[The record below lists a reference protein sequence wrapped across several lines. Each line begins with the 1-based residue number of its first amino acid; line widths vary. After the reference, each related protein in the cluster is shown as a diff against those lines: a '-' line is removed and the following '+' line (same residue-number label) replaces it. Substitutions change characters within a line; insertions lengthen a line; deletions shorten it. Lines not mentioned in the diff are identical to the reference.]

1 MPDYDIDLTLDSLMI
16 PAISGTF
23 PFGTKVTPTAENKGG
38 LSTAEV
44 NSNVMLPFTRMRP
57 RVCSADSVTSRV
69 EYDAK
74 IVFSAPSGTTPSS
87 GYTLTLG
94 TGDYV
99 GCTVTF
105 TNLLAHACTV
115 RQSDGTTTLFSVPA
129 GKTMSAMWGGSSW
142 LWTTA
147 GSVTAGDPTPVSS
160 AAVHAATD
168 VKTLFVKGQII
179 EGTNT
184 AIKGQGTAEVILIN
198 GKAIINFTAKIST
211 AGSETNVFSWGLSRN
226 ALKTLNSN
234 VPTITPATG
243 SGGTGV
249 VFTSSGAVSSNLT
262 HYGACFQNYNP
273 YWTPARLYDT
283 SGSIGVWPSSE
294 FLVDTMIAGTV
305 YGTY

>member
-16 PAISGTF
+16 PAISETF
-23 PFGTKVTPTAENKGG
+23 PFGTKVIPTAENKGG
-38 LSTAEV
+38 LSTFDV
-44 NSNVMLPFTRMRP
+44 NSNMMLPFTRMRP

-74 IVFSAPSGTTPSS
+74 IVFSAPQGTTPAS

-160 AAVHAATD
+160 AAVHAAIDALDNWHEAWSGNLTIPNTD
-168 VKTLFVKGQII
+168 GIDQIL
-179 EGTNT
+179 TVP
-184 AIKGQGTAEVILIN
+184 AIKNSRQVAVLIN
-198 GKAIINFTAKIST
+198 DTIARGPSRIVLDNVSG
-211 AGSETNVFSWGLSRN
+211 AGDSFQTYI
-226 ALKTLNSN
+226 SN
-234 VPTITPATG
+234 VTSYYLTIAFQVVFGSGEIKATG
-243 SGGTGV
+243 YSAGWSLKPKLV
-249 VFTSSGAVSSNLT
+249 KV
-262 HYGACFQNYNP
+262 
-273 YWTPARLYDT
+273 LYR
-283 SGSIGVWPSSE
+283 
-294 FLVDTMIAGTV
+294 
-305 YGTY
+305 

>member
-129 GKTMSAMWGGSSW
+129 GKTMSTMWGGSSW
-142 LWTTA
+142 LWTTT
-147 GSVTAGDPTPVSS
+147 GSVTANDPTPVSS
-160 AAVHAATD
+160 AAVHAAIGDATESISNTISNTIGMLSTNKNVTD
-168 VKTLFVKGQII
+168 LNLAVNPGVYVFDD
-179 EGTNT
+179 NT
-184 AIKGQGTAEVILIN
+184 PHT
-198 GKAIINFTAKIST
+198 
-211 AGSETNVFSWGLSRN
+211 
-226 ALKTLNSN
+226 
-234 VPTITPATG
+234 PTVNY
-243 SGGTGV
+243 GV
-249 VFTSSGAVSSNLT
+249 VLVFGQRTN
-262 HYGACFQNYNP
+262 
-273 YWTPARLYDT
+273 
-283 SGSIGVWPSSE
+283 IPSSSE
-294 FLVDTMIAGTV
+294 QWIFQIAVTTGNTNKIYLRGT
-305 YGTY
+305 TNPNSLAPSIWTNWREL

>member
-1 MPDYDIDLTLDSLMI
+1 MPDYDIDLTLDSFMI
-16 PAISGTF
+16 PAISATF
-23 PFGTKVTPTAENKGG
+23 PFGTKVIPTVENKGG
-38 LSTAEV
+38 LSTFDV

-74 IVFSAPSGTTPSS
+74 IVFSAPQGTTPAS

-160 AAVHAATD
+160 AAVQSAVDQKQLLPAAL
-168 VKTLFVKGQII
+168 VL
-179 EGTNT
+179 E
-184 AIKGQGTAEVILIN
+184 IN
-198 GKAIINFTAKIST
+198 S
-211 AGSETNVFSWGLSRN
+211 
-226 ALKTLNSN
+226 
-234 VPTITPATG
+234 
-243 SGGTGV
+243 
-249 VFTSSGAVSSNLT
+249 VSSTT
-262 HYGACFQNYNP
+262 HTVTMGNVS
-273 YWTPARLYDT
+273 WLD
-283 SGSIGVWPSSE
+283 GSIAVPYKDWYYVQARVSIGNLVGADIQVNQQMQISISLNRTFYTGLLSVLFSGRTEVFLSYGENLSNFWIKNLSSSIVPWDNGNHP
-294 FLVDTMIAGTV
+294 LLITISGWVRR
-305 YGTY
+305 

>member
-16 PAISGTF
+16 PAISTTF
-23 PFGTKVTPTAENKGG
+23 PFGTKVIPTVENKGG
-38 LSTAEV
+38 LSTFEV

-160 AAVHAATD
+160 AAVQAAVGEWPKFGLYAGAACSLRDVSANTTGQAVNPYLIRLTDKMAIASVILESASGPVAATNNYSIN
-168 VKTLFVKGQII
+168 VANMNVERSISLLVSQNTNPNASLFFSSDISDFWVGNLAIDSSKKIFV
-179 EGTNT
+179 T
-184 AIKGQGTAEVILIN
+184 ATFI
-198 GKAIINFTAKIST
+198 
-211 AGSETNVFSWGLSRN
+211 
-226 ALKTLNSN
+226 
-234 VPTITPATG
+234 
-243 SGGTGV
+243 
-249 VFTSSGAVSSNLT
+249 
-262 HYGACFQNYNP
+262 
-273 YWTPARLYDT
+273 ARL
-283 SGSIGVWPSSE
+283 P
-294 FLVDTMIAGTV
+294 
-305 YGTY
+305 

>member
-16 PAISGTF
+16 PAISETF
-23 PFGTKVTPTAENKGG
+23 PFGTKVIPTVENKGG

-74 IVFSAPSGTTPSS
+74 IVFSAPQGTTPAS

-129 GKTMSAMWGGSSW
+129 GKTMSAMWNGTAW
-142 LWTTA
+142 LWTTT
-147 GSVTAGDPTPVSS
+147 GSVTANDPTPVSS
-160 AAVHAATD
+160 AAVHAAIGTSNG
-168 VKTLFVKGQII
+168 TITRNTSNTTGIGEIFVRKFGKVAMFHCYI
-179 EGTNT
+179 EGCQLR
-184 AIKGQGTAEVILIN
+184 AGE
-198 GKAIINFTAKIST
+198 IITFATV
-211 AGSETNVFSWGLSRN
+211 SEGFRPSSSLTWALVDSDFVVEELRAFVSIFGEIQVLSPR
-226 ALKTLNSN
+226 
-234 VPTITPATG
+234 TITQ
-243 SGGTGV
+243 
-249 VFTSSGAVSSNLT
+249 NL
-262 HYGACFQNYNP
+262 
-273 YWTPARLYDT
+273 RLQ
-283 SGSIGVWPSSE
+283 S
-294 FLVDTMIAGTV
+294 V
-305 YGTY
+305 YFID

>member
-16 PAISGTF
+16 PAISATF
-23 PFGTKVTPTAENKGG
+23 PFGTKVIPTAENKGG
-38 LSTAEV
+38 LSTFDV
-44 NSNVMLPFTRMRP
+44 NSNMMLPFTRMRP

-74 IVFSAPSGTTPSS
+74 IVFSAPQGTTPAS

-147 GSVTAGDPTPVSS
+147 GSVTAEDLTPVSS
-160 AAVHAATD
+160 AAVHAAIGD
-168 VKTLFVKGQII
+168 DGLLSSM
-179 EGTNT
+179 
-184 AIKGQGTAEVILIN
+184 IKIAENVSIPYPANYKEFTMPKDGIATIMMLKDSDGYTCWILRN
-198 GKAIINFTAKIST
+198 GYV
-211 AGSETNVFSWGLSRN
+211 VFSFSNW
-226 ALKTLNSN
+226 NS
-234 VPTITPATG
+234 VP
-243 SGGTGV
+243 
-249 VFTSSGAVSSNLT
+249 
-262 HYGACFQNYNP
+262 
-273 YWTPARLYDT
+273 
-283 SGSIGVWPSSE
+283 SGSIWSCQLKVKKNDVIRIMQNSVSSSTIWNIND
-294 FLVDTMIAGTV
+294 FILSS
-305 YGTY
+305 

>member
-1 MPDYDIDLTLDSLMI
+1 MPDYDIDLTLDSFMI
-16 PAISGTF
+16 PAISETF
-23 PFGTKVTPTAENKGG
+23 PFGTKVIPTVENKGG
-38 LSTAEV
+38 LSTFDV

-74 IVFSAPSGTTPSS
+74 IVFSAPQGTTPAS

-160 AAVHAATD
+160 AAVHAAVGDFREINGNFDTTKCTD
-168 VKTLFVKGQII
+168 SGSSIYKVGHIVVINLYVSLLTT
-179 EGTNT
+179 GTNIIVVSDLPKVNNANINAT
-184 AIKGQGTAEVILIN
+184 TWATYNQTGYGNLYVKNNGTCGYIAIN
-198 GKAIINFTAKIST
+198 
-211 AGSETNVFSWGLSRN
+211 NVVS
-226 ALKTLNSN
+226 A
-234 VPTITPATG
+234 PIEI
-243 SGGTGV
+243 
-249 VFTSSGAVSSNLT
+249 TSSLSYITN
-262 HYGACFQNYNP
+262 
-273 YWTPARLYDT
+273 D
-283 SGSIGVWPSSE
+283 
-294 FLVDTMIAGTV
+294 
-305 YGTY
+305 

>member
-16 PAISGTF
+16 PAISETF
-23 PFGTKVTPTAENKGG
+23 PFGTKVIPTVENKGG
-38 LSTAEV
+38 LSTFEV

-74 IVFSAPSGTTPSS
+74 IVFSAPQGTTPAS

-99 GCTVTF
+99 GCTVTL

-160 AAVHAATD
+160 AAVHAAIGDDGLLSSVTRIAENVSIPYPANYKEYTMPKDGIATIMMRKDSDGYTCWIYRNYNNVFLFSNWNTLSNGSIWSVQFKVKKND
-168 VKTLFVKGQII
+168 VVKIGQ
-179 EGTNT
+179 NSDKD
-184 AIKGQGTAEVILIN
+184 AACW
-198 GKAIINFTAKIST
+198 IINDFM
-211 AGSETNVFSWGLSRN
+211 LS
-226 ALKTLNSN
+226 S
-234 VPTITPATG
+234 
-243 SGGTGV
+243 
-249 VFTSSGAVSSNLT
+249 
-262 HYGACFQNYNP
+262 
-273 YWTPARLYDT
+273 
-283 SGSIGVWPSSE
+283 
-294 FLVDTMIAGTV
+294 
-305 YGTY
+305 

>member
-16 PAISGTF
+16 PAISETF
-23 PFGTKVTPTAENKGG
+23 PFGTKVIPTVENKGG

-74 IVFSAPSGTTPSS
+74 IVFSAPQGTTPAS

-129 GKTMSAMWGGSSW
+129 GKTMSTMWGGSSW

-160 AAVHAATD
+160 AAVHAAIGD
-168 VKTLFVKGQII
+168 DGLLSS
-179 EGTNT
+179 
-184 AIKGQGTAEVILIN
+184 VITIAANVSIPYPANYKEFTMPKDGIASIMMRKDSDGYTFWILRN
-198 GKAIINFTAKIST
+198 GY
-211 AGSETNVFSWGLSRN
+211 EVFS
-226 ALKTLNSN
+226 ASN
-234 VPTITPATG
+234 WG
-243 SGGTGV
+243 SGS
-249 VFTSSGAVSSNLT
+249 TSSIWSCQLKVKENDVIRIQQNSDSSSTIWNINDFIL
-262 HYGACFQNYNP
+262 
-273 YWTPARLYDT
+273 
-283 SGSIGVWPSSE
+283 SS
-294 FLVDTMIAGTV
+294 
-305 YGTY
+305 

>member
-16 PAISGTF
+16 PAISETF
-23 PFGTKVTPTAENKGG
+23 PFGTKVIPTVENKGG

-74 IVFSAPSGTTPSS
+74 IVFSAPQGTTPAS

-160 AAVHAATD
+160 AAVHAAILPSMIPAQIPIEPASGITITSNGARLI
-168 VKTLFVKGQII
+168 KISNYLYQFLFEPLEFTTTATGVYQQI
-179 EGTNT
+179 GTFP
-184 AIKGQGTAEVILIN
+184 KSLVSGKSVLVTAENCLYDN
-198 GKAIINFTAKIST
+198 MLKAIDCFITDTSTSSMEIKIRNT
-211 AGSETNVFSWGLSRN
+211 IEAGSHYLCGTMLII
-226 ALKTLNSN
+226 LK
-234 VPTITPATG
+234 
-243 SGGTGV
+243 
-249 VFTSSGAVSSNLT
+249 
-262 HYGACFQNYNP
+262 
-273 YWTPARLYDT
+273 D
-283 SGSIGVWPSSE
+283 
-294 FLVDTMIAGTV
+294 
-305 YGTY
+305 

>member
-16 PAISGTF
+16 PAISATF
-23 PFGTKVTPTAENKGG
+23 PFGTKVIPTVENKGG
-38 LSTAEV
+38 LSTSEV

-74 IVFSAPSGTTPSS
+74 IVFSAPQGTTPAS

-160 AAVHAATD
+160 AAVHAAIGDDGLLSSMT
-168 VKTLFVKGQII
+168 
-179 EGTNT
+179 
-184 AIKGQGTAEVILIN
+184 VIASNVSIPYPAN
-198 GKAIINFTAKIST
+198 YKDYTMPKDGIATIMMRKDNDGHTCWISRNDYT
-211 AGSETNVFSWGLSRN
+211 VFSFSNWSSFSIGSIWPCQFKVKKNDVIRI
-226 ALKTLNSN
+226 TQNSN
-234 VPTITPATG
+234 SDATCWTIND
-243 SGGTGV
+243 
-249 VFTSSGAVSSNLT
+249 FTLT
-262 HYGACFQNYNP
+262 
-273 YWTPARLYDT
+273 
-283 SGSIGVWPSSE
+283 S
-294 FLVDTMIAGTV
+294 
-305 YGTY
+305 

>member
-16 PAISGTF
+16 PAISETF
-23 PFGTKVTPTAENKGG
+23 PFGTKVIPTAENKGG
-38 LSTAEV
+38 LSTFDV
-44 NSNVMLPFTRMRP
+44 NSNMMLPFTRMRP

-74 IVFSAPSGTTPSS
+74 IVFSAPQGTTPAS

-160 AAVHAATD
+160 AAVQAAVGEWPKFGLYADTACYLRD
-168 VKTLFVKGQII
+168 VSAN
-179 EGTNT
+179 TN
-184 AIKGQGTAEVILIN
+184 G
-198 GKAIINFTAKIST
+198 
-211 AGSETNVFSWGLSRN
+211 
-226 ALKTLNSN
+226 
-234 VPTITPATG
+234 PA
-243 SGGTGV
+243 V
-249 VFTSSGAVSSNLT
+249 
-262 HYGACFQNYNP
+262 NP
-273 YWTPARLYDT
+273 YLIRLTDKMAIANVTVESASGPVAAMEEYAVNGGSLSLIRSISILVSQTGNANTSLFYSPNISDFWVGNLMVDGDRKVTVTATFIARL
-283 SGSIGVWPSSE
+283 P
-294 FLVDTMIAGTV
+294 
-305 YGTY
+305 

>member
-1 MPDYDIDLTLDSLMI
+1 MPYYDIDLTLDSFMI
-16 PAISGTF
+16 PAITETF
-23 PFGTKVTPTAENKGG
+23 PFGTKVIPTAENKGG
-38 LSTAEV
+38 LSTFDV

-74 IVFSAPSGTTPSS
+74 IVFSAPQGTTPAS

-129 GKTMSAMWGGSSW
+129 GKTMSAMWNGTAW

-160 AAVHAATD
+160 AAVQAAVGALKEKIVEVYKTD
-168 VKTLFVKGQII
+168 EMTVTRDTPWRI
-179 EGTNT
+179 EGS
-184 AIKGQGTAEVILIN
+184 KPGYYPVSVDYMQGW
-198 GKAIINFTAKIST
+198 
-211 AGSETNVFSWGLSRN
+211 AGSVLSSPENIGRTTGAFSIYGFASAVFDVSASFI
-226 ALKTLNSN
+226 ALVSVVW
-234 VPTITPATG
+234 VPA
-243 SGGTGV
+243 
-249 VFTSSGAVSSNLT
+249 
-262 HYGACFQNYNP
+262 
-273 YWTPARLYDT
+273 
-283 SGSIGVWPSSE
+283 
-294 FLVDTMIAGTV
+294 
-305 YGTY
+305 

>member
-74 IVFSAPSGTTPSS
+74 IVFSAPSGTTPAS

-160 AAVHAATD
+160 AAVQAAVGASKERIVEAYRTD
-168 VKTLFVKGQII
+168 EITVTRDTSWRI
-179 EGTNT
+179 EGTKPGYYPMSVDY
-184 AIKGQGTAEVILIN
+184 IQG
-198 GKAIINFTAKIST
+198 
-211 AGSETNVFSWGLSRN
+211 W
-226 ALKTLNSN
+226 
-234 VPTITPATG
+234 
-243 SGGTGV
+243 
-249 VFTSSGAVSSNLT
+249 SGAVLSHPEGIDRAPGAFSIYGFASAVFGSSSSFV
-262 HYGACFQNYNP
+262 AQ
-273 YWTPARLYDT
+273 A
-283 SGSIGVWPSSE
+283 SVVWVP
-294 FLVDTMIAGTV
+294 V
-305 YGTY
+305 